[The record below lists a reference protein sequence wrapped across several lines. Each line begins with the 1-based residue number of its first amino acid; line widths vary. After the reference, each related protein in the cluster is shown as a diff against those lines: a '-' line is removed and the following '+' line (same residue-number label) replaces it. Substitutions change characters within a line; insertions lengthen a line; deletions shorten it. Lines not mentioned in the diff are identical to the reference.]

1 MIAFEPKGTLQ
12 AFGEKLGFQ
21 VMPISREQ
29 AREILE
35 AAYALAAAK
44 STDAPS
50 VEQMIAQPDKG
61 WMWVMPSA
69 RKSSSSTGG
78 CGTPPRSPASSYWVR
93 QRFRRQ
99 QSPPDSDA
107 SSQKQKP
114 CTGSLAVPG

>member
-69 RKSSSSTGG
+69 RKSSSSTGEPTLTRVVVLG
-78 CGTPPRSPASSYWVR
+78 KAAIPAAHVE
-93 QRFRRQ
+93 
-99 QSPPDSDA
+99 A
-107 SSQKQKP
+107 
-114 CTGSLAVPG
+114 